1 MYSTRRVELMAA
13 VALLGLL
20 IVGTVLVLHPFI
32 IPLILAAVFAYASWP
47 VYEWL
52 LARLHKRTGRAAT
65 LMTVLLLLTLVTPFA
80 IMAVS
85 LVDNAVE
92 LLRLLRESLNRP
104 LPEPPGWLDSL
115 PLAGAYLKGKWLVLM
130 QEEEG
135 ALLLQ
140 IKQYLLQLP
149 LKDWAITAGG
159 ALGKGV
165 VLITFSVLICFFFY
179 RDGPAITARVQAVM
193 EHLAGHRAKH
203 LIETTAGTVSRVVNG
218 ILGTALA
225 QSALAL
231 IGFWIAGVP
240 GAMLLGLLT
249 FFLSIIP
256 MGPPLVWIPATL
268 WLYFHGQTVWA
279 VFMLAYGIVVIS
291 SIDNVIKPYL
301 ISRGGTLPLLL
312 VFMGVLG
319 GLMAFGF
326 IGVFLGPVIL
336 AIGYSLLAEWMNPLA
351 QAGQQV
357 AATPAETGPPEA
369 ASDQA

>member
-1 MYSTRRVELMAA
+1 MYSTRRIELMAA

-20 IVGTVLVLHPFI
+20 IVGTVLVLRPFI
-32 IPLILAAVFAYASWP
+32 IPLIMAAVFAYASWP

-52 LARLHKRTGRAAT
+52 LARMHERTGRAAL
-65 LMTVLLLLTLVTPFA
+65 LMTVLLLLMLVTPFA

-92 LLRLLRESLNRP
+92 LLRLLREFLNRP

-115 PLAGAYLKGKWLVLM
+115 PLAGAYLKGKWLLLM

-140 IKQYLLQLP
+140 LRQYLLQLP
-149 LKDWAITAGG
+149 LKGWAITAGG
-159 ALGKGV
+159 ALGQGV

-179 RDGPAITARVQAVM
+179 RDGPAITGRMQAVM

-203 LIETTAGTVSRVVNG
+203 LIEITAGTVSRVVNG

-225 QSALAL
+225 QSVLAL

-256 MGPPLVWIPATL
+256 MGPPLVWIPATI
-268 WLYFHGQTVWA
+268 WLYFQGQPVWA
-279 VFMLAYGIVVIS
+279 LFLLVYGLVVIS
-291 SIDNVIKPYL
+291 SIDNVVKPYL
-301 ISRGGTLPLLL
+301 ICRGGALPLLL

-319 GLMAFGF
+319 GLMTFGF

-336 AIGYSLLAEWMNPLA
+336 AIGYALLAEWMNPSA
-351 QAGQQV
+351 QAGQQG
-357 AATPAETGPPEA
+357 AATPADTGPPEA
-369 ASDQA
+369 NSDHV